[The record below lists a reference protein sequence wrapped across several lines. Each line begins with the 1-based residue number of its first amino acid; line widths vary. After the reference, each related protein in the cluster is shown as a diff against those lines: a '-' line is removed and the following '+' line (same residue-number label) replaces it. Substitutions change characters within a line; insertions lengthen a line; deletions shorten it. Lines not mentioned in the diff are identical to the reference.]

1 MQKVIALGFFDGV
14 HLGHGAIL
22 RRTSEFAE
30 KTGAAPAVLTFD
42 RSPCKD
48 GKLLTSVSDRK
59 GLIRRLYGIEDV
71 IALPFDE
78 ALRQTPWDAFLD
90 DLCKT
95 QDAAGFV
102 CGWDYRFGSGAMGT
116 TDCLQAYCK
125 ERGLGCE
132 IVGRTE
138 LDGIT
143 VSSTYLRELISQG
156 ETERAIDFYG
166 HPHTLTGE
174 VVSGRQIGRQ
184 MGVPTANVFYEDSV
198 LLPQNGV
205 YAVKAVVDG
214 VRYRGVCNVGSRPT
228 VDGKQVV
235 VEVWLPGQNLD
246 LYGRQLRVEFYKKLR
261 DERKFFS
268 LQELAREIMK
278 NALQAE
284 AYFSE

>member
-22 RRTSEFAE
+22 HRTCELAE
-30 KTGAAPAVLTFD
+30 RYGAAPAVLTFD

-48 GKLLTSVSDRK
+48 GRLLTSVADRK
-59 GLIRRLYGIEDV
+59 SLIRRLYGIEDIIV
-71 IALPFDE
+71 LPFDE
-78 ALRQTPWDAFLD
+78 TLRQTPWDTFLD
-90 DLCKT
+90 QLVQT
-95 QDAAGFV
+95 QNAACFV
-102 CGWDYRFGSGAMGT
+102 CGWDYRFGSGAAGT

-125 ERGLGCE
+125 EKGIGCQ
-132 IVGRTE
+132 IVDRTE

-143 VSSTYLRELISQG
+143 VSSTYLRELIAQG
-156 ETERAIDFYG
+156 QTERAIDFYG

-174 VVSGRQIGRQ
+174 VVSGQQIGRQ
-184 MGVPTANVFYEDSV
+184 MGVPTANVLYEDGI

-205 YAVKAVVDG
+205 YAVKATVDG

-228 VDGKQVV
+228 VDGKQIV
-235 VEVWLPGQNLD
+235 VEVWLPGQSLD